1 MAAVIRYLSA
11 DNHTADTPPF
21 NCPETGRRGPII
33 SLFHGP
39 VFETG
44 VSVSFTFLNI
54 QYDVC
59 VCAGVCVRVYRY
71 YR

>member
-21 NCPETGRRGPII
+21 NSSETGRCRATA

-39 VFETG
+39 VYLNKCHLY
-44 VSVSFTFLNI
+44 VSV
-54 QYDVC
+54 
-59 VCAGVCVRVYRY
+59 
-71 YR
+71 